1 MKDSE
6 IQRKVNK
13 MSKIELK
20 YNPCNDRWHGERLYF
35 KEDSDGNFSI
45 INMDEELI
53 GHIER
58 IRCGQ
63 WMQWCLLLEQDCYLT
78 PGCNDEAR
86 EMQRKCYSIK
96 KFIKLGKQEE

>member
-1 MKDSE
+1 M
-6 IQRKVNK
+6 
-13 MSKIELK
+13 KIELK

-35 KEDSDGNFSI
+35 QEQDNGNFTI
-45 INMDEELI
+45 INMEEDLI

-63 WMQWCLLLEQDCYLT
+63 WMQWCLLLEPDCFLT

-86 EMQRKCYSIK
+86 AMQRKCYYLK
-96 KFIKLGKQEE
+96 KVVKQNKTEEAKK